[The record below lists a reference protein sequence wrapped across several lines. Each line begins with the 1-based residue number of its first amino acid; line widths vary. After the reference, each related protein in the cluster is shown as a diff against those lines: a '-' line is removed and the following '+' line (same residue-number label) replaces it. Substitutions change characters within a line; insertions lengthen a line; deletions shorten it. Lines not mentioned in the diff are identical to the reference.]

1 MEIQDSLLSSSSP
14 VMDDVLLNIAI
25 DVLMALDNQAK
36 KNIQELRIPS

>member
-25 DVLMALDNQAK
+25 DVLMALNNQAK
-36 KNIQELRIPS
+36 KHIQELRIPS